1 MSNYFQEP
9 DILPPL
15 DNDPDKNGKPSE
27 HKIVVMKPIDMVNNN
42 PARTKREVTVRPLPE
57 SGLNKLGE
65 WLRSTN
71 WEKVNI
77 AKTAHEKAEAFEA
90 EMLAICEETVPKKK
104 IKISSDDQPFYDDK
118 LDKLNR
124 KKREYSKR
132 RKSPK
137 WSELN
142 AKFKRKL
149 YLAKQNFYKTK
160 VKHLK
165 TEKPGNWYREL
176 KKNCVRMIR

>member
-1 MSNYFQEP
+1 MSTKHQHGLQWIICGDTNDLKIDSILHISKSMKQVVSKPTRVDSVSGVEKTIDLIFTTMSNYFQEP

-15 DNDPDKNGKPSE
+15 DNDPDKNGKPSD

-77 AKTAHEKAEAFEA
+77 AETAHEKAEAFEA

-104 IKISSDDQPFYDDK
+104 IKK
-118 LDKLNR
+118 
-124 KKREYSKR
+124 
-132 RKSPK
+132 
-137 WSELN
+137 
-142 AKFKRKL
+142 
-149 YLAKQNFYKTK
+149 YLA
-160 VKHLK
+160 
-165 TEKPGNWYREL
+165 
-176 KKNCVRMIR
+176 MISPFMMTN